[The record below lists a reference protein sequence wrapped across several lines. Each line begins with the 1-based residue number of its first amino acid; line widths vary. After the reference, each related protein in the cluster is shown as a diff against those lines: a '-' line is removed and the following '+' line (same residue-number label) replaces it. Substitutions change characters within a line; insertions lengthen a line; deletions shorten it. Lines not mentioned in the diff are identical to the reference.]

1 MTPSQVK
8 AGEQTHSGKQEGIVR
23 QFVNFR
29 FFRTLPEWRRLSEAE
44 KEKGRKEFAEV
55 VRKYQS
61 KMIVLS
67 YSMLGLRG
75 DTDFMLWRISE
86 RLEDFPEMSAEL
98 LKSGFGKYI
107 QIPYSYLAMTKRSM
121 YIDRHQHPGAESSR
135 LRIIPGESKYL
146 FVYPF
151 VKTREWYRLPKERR
165 QEIMDVHIAYGHKY
179 PSVKINTTYSFG
191 LDDQEFV
198 LGFETDSP
206 QDFLDLVMDLRETES
221 SSFTLRDT
229 PIFSCIRG
237 EIENILAGLG

>member
-8 AGEQTHSGKQEGIVR
+8 TGEQVHAGKQEGIVR

-29 FFRTLPEWRRLSEAE
+29 FFRTLPEWRRLPEAE
-44 KEKGRKEFAEV
+44 KEKGRREFVEV

-75 DTDFMLWRISE
+75 DTEFMLWRISE
-86 RLEDFPEMSAEL
+86 RLEDFPEMSSEL